1 MSLTQALNTAL
12 AGLNATQAGLSII
25 SGNVAN
31 ANTPGYVDESINQIE
46 VSAGGDSGTSVD
58 VKGINR
64 NLNTLLQSQ
73 LWTETSGGSYADTK
87 AGLYQQL
94 QQIYGTPGSPGAF
107 DTAFNNFTSALQALS
122 TSPSSYSSQTGVLS
136 AAQQLTQN
144 LNQMTG
150 GIQTLR
156 SQAEQ
161 SISDEV
167 AQANAAM
174 QTISQINHQLSASGP
189 QDATAATLQDQRDQA
204 VSQLAQLMNIT
215 VSKDSNDQVS
225 VFTSSGLQLVGN
237 QASTLKF
244 DDRGSL
250 SATSLWNAN
259 PAKDGA
265 GTITLVAA
273 DGATTDL
280 VAGKAFQSGQIAA
293 NLEMRDQILPQAQSQ
308 LDELA
313 AQMSEQ
319 LSNQTTNGAA
329 VTSGAQSG
337 FTVNAAGI
345 LPGNSLQVT
354 YMDAAS
360 VQHTVQI
367 VRVDDPA
374 ALPLPTPSATNP
386 NLQVIGVNFSGGLG
400 SVAAQLN
407 AVLGSSLQFSNPSA
421 GVLQVLN
428 SPSLATTV
436 NAASTTTTAT
446 ALATGSTQLPLFTD
460 GSTPISGAITAAGS
474 QDVGLAG
481 RITVNSAVTAVPSS
495 LVIYQSSPATAVGDP
510 TRPNFLLNQLTKAKV
525 AFAPVTG
532 IGTTSAPF
540 SGTLGDFMSQITSQQ
555 SQAAS
560 AADNLKQGQDVVVNA
575 LQQRFNNDSGVNI
588 DTELSNLI
596 TLQHAYAA
604 NARVMSTVQSMFTT
618 LMQIGT

>member
-107 DTAFNNFTSALQALS
+107 DTSFNNFTSALQALS

-167 AQANAAM
+167 TQANAAL

-189 QDATAATLQDQRDQA
+189 QDATAGTLEDQRDQA

-215 VSKDSNDQVS
+215 VSKNSNDQVS
-225 VFTSSGLQLVGN
+225 VFTTSGLQLVGN
-237 QASTLKF
+237 QASTLAF

-337 FTVNAAGI
+337 FTVNTAGI

-354 YMDAAS
+354 YTDAAS

-407 AVLGSSLQFSNPSA
+407 AVLGSSLQFSNPAA

-495 LVIYQSSPATAVGDP
+495 LVVYQSSPATAVGDP